1 MNKCCGLL
9 GWESRWRN
17 ELNEEL
23 EMTGRSKRG
32 AVSKS
37 PTLKIGEV
45 AKLSGIGIEALRFY
59 ERSGLLGRPGRTQSG
74 YRLYDHE
81 VLERLDFIKRAQVL
95 GFSLDEIKQ
104 IIAEKQ
110 AGESPC
116 EAVRDIVRTRLQE
129 LDQHMRD
136 MRRYRNE
143 LAATLAEWDKT
154 VAAEGHICGLIE
166 RSNVTYPLSRSK
178 MRSRRGFKQR

>member
-1 MNKCCGLL
+1 MAV
-9 GWESRWRN
+9 
-17 ELNEEL
+17 
-23 EMTGRSKRG
+23 RSKQRVAAESSG
-32 AVSKS
+32 A
-37 PTLKIGEV
+37 LKIGEV
-45 AKLSGIGIEALRFY
+45 AKLSGIGIETLRFY
-59 ERSGLLGRPGRTQSG
+59 ERSGLLGRPGRTESG
-74 YRLYDHE
+74 YRLYDRE
-81 VLERLDFIKRAQVL
+81 ALERLEFIKRAQVL

-129 LDQHMRD
+129 LDEHMRE

-154 VAAEGHICGLIE
+154 GPVKGHICGLIE
-166 RSNVTYPLSRSK
+166 GSMITPNVSHEVRKLRKTIRK
-178 MRSRRGFKQR
+178 R

>member
-1 MNKCCGLL
+1 MSVRPKQKVAA
-9 GWESRWRN
+9 ES
-17 ELNEEL
+17 
-23 EMTGRSKRG
+23 S
-32 AVSKS
+32 AA
-37 PTLKIGEV
+37 LKIGEV
-45 AKLSGIGIEALRFY
+45 ARMSGAGIETLRFY
-59 ERSGLLGRPGRTQSG
+59 ERSGLLGRPGRTESG
-74 YRLYDHE
+74 YRLYDRE

-110 AGESPC
+110 AGASPC

-129 LDQHMRD
+129 LDEHMRE

-154 VAAEGHICGLIE
+154 GPVKGHICGLIE
-166 RSNVTYPLSRSK
+166 GSRFTPNI
-178 MRSRRGFKQR
+178 SRPVGRKTIRKR